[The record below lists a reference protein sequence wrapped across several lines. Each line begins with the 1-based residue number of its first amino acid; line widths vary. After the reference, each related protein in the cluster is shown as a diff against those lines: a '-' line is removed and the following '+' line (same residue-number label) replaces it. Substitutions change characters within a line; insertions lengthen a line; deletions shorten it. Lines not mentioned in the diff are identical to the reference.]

1 MKNKEAMLA
10 KNLAY
15 LLFKKANKET
25 KNKKIKRVIFYI
37 DKDYDIDKKFLE
49 GYFKLCIENTK
60 FENTEIKFLYG
71 YSIGTEGRLPI
82 CGPEV
87 ELETEDN
94 ICPRGE
100 LNSQPTD

>member
-1 MKNKEAMLA
+1 MKDKEAMLA
-10 KNLAY
+10 KDLAY
-15 LLFKKANKET
+15 LLFKKAKGT

-37 DKDYDIDKKFLE
+37 DKDYDIDKKLLE

-71 YSIGTEGRLPI
+71 YTIGIKECSPI
-82 CGPEV
+82 CGPEI
-87 ELETEDN
+87 ELETEDI